1 MVLEKKEIS
10 TSAREWEER
19 SGQLRNQEPN
29 ERSLPFLSWQNV
41 QVEQQPGDWTG
52 KTTFPIHINMPL
64 LVIWVSS
71 EQVLGCNVSRSAP
84 IVSSSTIEQ
93 LKGRSRGGLLHTI
106 CVNSG
111 GKPGV
116 RLAQNHHQSTPKPG
130 WRFEQRLS
138 ISPFICSFC
147 LFSAKRG
154 EYETNHCAMNLQ
166 MSSSVNRSR
175 GGFSSG

>member
-93 LKGRSRGGLLHTI
+93 LKGRSRGRLLSTI
-106 CVNSG
+106 FVNSG
-111 GKPGV
+111 RIFAPAYAGKQSESSVQRFSIWHFRSNLRPIYS
-116 RLAQNHHQSTPKPG
+116 QNRPKIAVH
-130 WRFEQRLS
+130 F
-138 ISPFICSFC
+138 
-147 LFSAKRG
+147 
-154 EYETNHCAMNLQ
+154 TVNLQ
-166 MSSSVNRSR
+166 SSNAVI
-175 GGFSSG
+175 GF